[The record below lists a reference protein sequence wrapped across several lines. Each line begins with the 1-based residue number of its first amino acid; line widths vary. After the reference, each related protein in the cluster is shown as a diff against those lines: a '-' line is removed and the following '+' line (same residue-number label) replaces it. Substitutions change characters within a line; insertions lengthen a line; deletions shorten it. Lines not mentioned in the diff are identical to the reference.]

1 MPEDIGKASL
11 LLRVIAKTID
21 ILLIAVLAKL
31 IPQVGYAGGLLYLL
45 IGDGLFDGR
54 SIGKKILK
62 LKVIS
67 LSTGNS
73 ATFKDSILRN
83 TTIAI
88 ALFLFKIPLIGWIF
102 ALIILL
108 LEFLLILG
116 NKEGMRLG
124 DTLGNTKVIES

>member
-21 ILLIAVLAKL
+21 ILLIVAATKL

-45 IGDGLFDGR
+45 ISDGLFDGR

-62 LKVIS
+62 IKVIS
-67 LSTGNS
+67 LSTGSS
-73 ATFKDSILRN
+73 ASFRDSILRN

-102 ALIILL
+102 TIIVLL

-124 DTLGNTKVIES
+124 DTLANTKVIEN